1 MNCEAIIFD
10 FGGILLPID
19 YQAVAR
25 SFDALMPGGN
35 TRIYSQQKQLPVFDA
50 LERGETSAAEFLAA
64 LKEIFPDAAEQQ
76 LQDAWNSILGTMP
89 AERLALLEKVRK
101 NYRIFLLSN
110 TNVIHAAHFE
120 QDFKERFGQL
130 PEAWFDGVY
139 YSYECGFRK
148 PEKAIFDLV
157 MLENNLDARRTVFFE
172 DTIANVEGALQAG
185 IPTVFVNIPEGQH
198 TEDYFD
204 AGTGL
209 LHNEKLRAHLRMPSF
224 S

>member
-10 FGGILLPID
+10 FGGILLPVD
-19 YQAVAR
+19 YQRVAR
-25 SFDALMPGGN
+25 SFDALMPSG
-35 TRIYSQQKQLPVFDA
+35 TVQIYSQQKQLPIFDA

-64 LKEIFPDAAEQQ
+64 LKEIFPAATEQQ
-76 LQDAWNSILGTMP
+76 LQDAWNSILGQVP

-101 NYRIFLLSN
+101 HYRIFLLSN

-120 QDFKERFGQL
+120 KDFRERFGQL
-130 PEAWFDGVY
+130 PEAWFDGIY

-157 MLENNLDARRTVFFE
+157 MLENNLDARSTVFFE
-172 DTIANVEGALQAG
+172 DTFANVEGALQAG
-185 IPTVFVNIPEGQH
+185 IPTVFVNIAEGRS

-204 AGTGL
+204 AETGL
-209 LHNEKLRAHLRMPSF
+209 LRNDRLLADLRMPSF